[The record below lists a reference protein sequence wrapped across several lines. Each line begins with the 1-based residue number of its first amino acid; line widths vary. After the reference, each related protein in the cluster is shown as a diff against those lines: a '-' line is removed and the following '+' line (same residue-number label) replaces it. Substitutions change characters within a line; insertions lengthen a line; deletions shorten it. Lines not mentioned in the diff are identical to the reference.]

1 LFFGA
6 ARPHQQPAASSQ
18 QPAASSQQPAAS
30 SSARPPIDWIRL
42 HAHLTTTG
50 RRWGWSTPEAEDF
63 ASEAIVRTLRALG
76 ATPDRSVGEVW
87 MHAKTT
93 CRHLAASQARA
104 SSRRPRADWICVD
117 PAARAAT
124 EGNSAPARGPAHAIV
139 HYLLQTTSGTQN
151 ALLMLLLEC
160 PDTTNADVAS
170 TLGVSIRAVEL
181 ARQTIRIKTAR
192 AIADGTLPQIRSTT
206 FGPERPSP

>member
-1 LFFGA
+1 MGA
-6 ARPHQQPAASSQ
+6 RRLQQRCSSAQRDHTSSQ
-18 QPAASSQQPAAS
+18 QPAASAA
-30 SSARPPIDWIRL
+30 ARAPIDWLRL

-124 EGNSAPARGPAHAIV
+124 EGNSAPTRGPAHAIV

-160 PDTTNADVAS
+160 PDTTNAEVAS
-170 TLGVSIRAVEL
+170 TLGISIRAVEL
-181 ARQTIRIKTAR
+181 ARQAIRIKTAR
-192 AIADGTLPQIRSTT
+192 AIADGTLPQIRTTT
-206 FGPERPSP
+206 FGLERPSP